1 MHRLSFRI
9 ISQILPMLL
18 LLAVAGCQFAQP
30 HTEEKFT
37 ALFDGHSLKGWEQVA
52 PKGDGY
58 GVTNLVENGTT
69 NAVIFCAK
77 GGGGNLLSE
86 KTYSDFV
93 LRFDFKLTEGANN
106 GLAIRAPNQAGS
118 LAYEGMELQILDA
131 AYKSKKGELKPEQFH
146 GSLYNIAAAKKG
158 ALKPAGEWNSQE
170 VIAQGRRITVR
181 LNGTQILDV
190 DINTITD
197 PATLVKHPGLFR
209 PGGHI
214 GFLGHNDE
222 VFFKNIRI
230 KELTQVDLTNVPPK
244 GFRSLFSGTSLTGW
258 QGLAARPNNNP
269 IKRAALTPD
278 QLRKVQA
285 EADANMTA
293 HWKAENGAII
303 FDGQGRSLQTTRDY
317 RDFEMLVDWKITAK
331 GDSGI
336 FLRGTPQVQMWD
348 PRGDDNPRA
357 AKGSGGLFN
366 NQGEANP
373 KDPLTNA
380 DHIVGDWNRFRII
393 MVDERAHVFLNG
405 KLVVN
410 NTILENFWDR
420 TKPPLRQGPIELQ
433 AHGSPL
439 WFRNIYIREIK

>member
-1 MHRLSFRI
+1 MHRFTFRI
-9 ISQILPMLL
+9 LFRTFPMLL
-18 LLAVAGCQFAQP
+18 LLSAVGCQFAQR
-30 HTEEKFT
+30 HAAEDFT
-37 ALFDGHSLKGWEQVA
+37 ALFDGQSLKGWEQVA

-58 GVTNLVENGTT
+58 GVTNLVENGAT

-106 GLAIRAPNQAGS
+106 GLAIRAPNQAGG
-118 LAYEGMELQILDA
+118 LAYDGMELQILGT
-131 AYKSKKGELKPEQFH
+131 AYKGKLKPEQYH

-170 VIAQGRRITVR
+170 VIAQGRRIIVR

-190 DINTITD
+190 DINSITD

-209 PGGHI
+209 ASGHI

-230 KELTQVDLTNVPPK
+230 KELAQADLTNVPPK
-244 GFRSLFSGTSLTGW
+244 GFQSLFNGTSLTGW

-269 IKRAALTPD
+269 IKRAALTPAQRD
-278 QLRKVQA
+278 TVQA

-293 HWKAENGAII
+293 HWKTENGAII
-303 FDGQGRSLQTTRDY
+303 FDGKGRSLQTTRDY

-336 FLRGTPQVQMWD
+336 YLRGTPQVQMWD

-366 NQGEANP
+366 NKGEGNA
-373 KDPLTNA
+373 KDPITNA
-380 DHIVGDWNRFRII
+380 DHIAGAWNRFRIV

-405 KLVVN
+405 KLVVK

-420 TKPPLRQGPIELQ
+420 TQPPLRQGPIELQ

-439 WFRNIYIREIK
+439 WFRNLYIREIK

>member
-1 MHRLSFRI
+1 
-9 ISQILPMLL
+9 MLFL
-18 LLAVAGCQFAQP
+18 LVATGCQFGQP
-30 HTEEKFT
+30 HAEEDFT
-37 ALFDGHSLKGWEQVA
+37 QLFDGESLKGWELVA

-58 GVTNLVENGTT
+58 GVTNLVENGVT
-69 NAVIFCAK
+69 NAVIICDK

-118 LAYEGMELQILDA
+118 LAYDGMELQILDA
-131 AYKSKKGELKPEQFH
+131 AYKIKKGKLKPEQYH
-146 GSLYNIAAAKKG
+146 GALYNIAAAKPG
-158 ALKPAGEWNSQE
+158 ALNPAGKWNSQE
-170 VIAQGRRITVR
+170 VIAQGRRIRVR

-190 DINTITD
+190 DINAIAD

-209 PGGHI
+209 PSGHI

-230 KELTQVDLTNVPPK
+230 KELPQVDLTNVPPK
-244 GFRSLFSGTSLTGW
+244 GFRPLFNGASLAGW

-278 QLRKVQA
+278 QRRTAQA

-336 FLRGTPQVQMWD
+336 YLRGTPQVQMWD

-366 NQGEANP
+366 NKGEGNAR
-373 KDPLTNA
+373 DPIVNA
-380 DHIVGDWNRFRII
+380 DHIAGDWNRFRIV

-405 KLVVN
+405 KLVVK
-410 NTILENFWDR
+410 NTIRENFWDR
-420 TKPPLRQGPIELQ
+420 TQPPLRQGPIELQ

>member
-1 MHRLSFRI
+1 
-9 ISQILPMLL
+9 MLF
-18 LLAVAGCQFAQP
+18 LLAVVGCQFAQP
-30 HTEEKFT
+30 HAEEDFT
-37 ALFDGHSLKGWEQVA
+37 RLFDGESLKGWQLVA

-93 LRFDFKLTEGANN
+93 LRFDFKLTEGTNN

-118 LAYEGMELQILDA
+118 LAYDGMELQILDA
-131 AYKSKKGELKPEQFH
+131 GYKGKLKPEQYH

-170 VIAQGRRITVR
+170 VIARGRRITVR
-181 LNGTQILDV
+181 LNGSEILNV
-190 DINTITD
+190 DINAIAD

-209 PGGHI
+209 PSGHI

-230 KELTQVDLTNVPPK
+230 KELPQVDLTNVPPK
-244 GFRSLFSGTSLTGW
+244 GFRPLFNGTSLAGW

-278 QLRKVQA
+278 QRRTAQA

-336 FLRGTPQVQMWD
+336 YLRGTPQVQMWD

-366 NQGEANP
+366 NKGEGNAR
-373 KDPLTNA
+373 DPIVNA
-380 DHIVGDWNRFRII
+380 DHIAGDWNRFRIV

-405 KLVVN
+405 KLVVK

-420 TKPPLRQGPIELQ
+420 THPPLRQGPIELQ

>member
-1 MHRLSFRI
+1 MFSQTLS
-9 ISQILPMLL
+9 MLFL
-18 LLAVAGCQFAQP
+18 LTVAGCQFAQP
-30 HTEEKFT
+30 HAEDDFKR
-37 ALFDGHSLKGWEQVA
+37 LFDGQSLKGWQLVA
-52 PKGDGY
+52 PKGGGY
-58 GVTNLVENGTT
+58 GVTNLVENGVT
-69 NAVIFCAK
+69 NAVIYCAK

-106 GLAIRAPNQAGS
+106 GLAIRAPNQAGN
-118 LAYEGMELQILDA
+118 LAYDGLELQILDA
-131 AYKSKKGELKPEQFH
+131 GYKGKLKPEQFH
-146 GSLYNIAAAKKG
+146 GSVYNVAAAKQG

-170 VIAQGRRITVR
+170 VIARGRRITVR

-190 DINTITD
+190 DINSITD

-230 KELTQVDLTNVPPK
+230 KELVKVDLSNVPPK
-244 GFRSLFSGTSLTGW
+244 GFRTLFNGTNLAGW

-269 IKRAALTPD
+269 IKRAALTSD
-278 QLRKVQA
+278 QRRTVQA

-293 HWKAENGAII
+293 HWKAETGTII
-303 FDGQGRSLQTTRDY
+303 FDGHGRSLQSTRDY

-336 FLRGTPQVQMWD
+336 YLRGTPQVQMWD

-357 AKGSGGLFN
+357 AKGSGGLYN
-366 NQGEANP
+366 NQSEGNA
-373 KDPLTNA
+373 KDPIVNA
-380 DHIVGDWNRFRII
+380 DHIVGDWNRFRILMI
-393 MVDERAHVFLNG
+393 DERVHVFLNG
-405 KLVVN
+405 RLVVK
-410 NTILENFWDR
+410 NTILENLWDR
-420 TKPPLRQGPIELQ
+420 TQPPFREGAIELQ

-439 WFRNIYIREIK
+439 WFKNLYIREIQ

>member
-1 MHRLSFRI
+1 MFSQTLS
-9 ISQILPMLL
+9 MLFL
-18 LLAVAGCQFAQP
+18 LTVAGCQFAQP
-30 HTEEKFT
+30 HAEDDFKR
-37 ALFDGHSLKGWEQVA
+37 LFDGQSLKGWQLVA
-52 PKGDGY
+52 PKGGGY
-58 GVTNLVENGTT
+58 GVTNLVENGVT
-69 NAVIFCAK
+69 NAVIYCAK

-106 GLAIRAPNQAGS
+106 GLAIRAPNQAGN
-118 LAYEGMELQILDA
+118 LAYDGLELQILDA
-131 AYKSKKGELKPEQFH
+131 GYKGKLKPEQFH
-146 GSLYNIAAAKKG
+146 GSVYNVAAAKQG

-170 VIAQGRRITVR
+170 VIARGRRITVR

-190 DINTITD
+190 DINSITD
-197 PATLVKHPGLFR
+197 SATLVKHPGLFR

-230 KELTQVDLTNVPPK
+230 KELVKVDLSNVPPK
-244 GFRSLFSGTSLTGW
+244 GFRTLFNGTNLAGW

-269 IKRAALTPD
+269 IKRAALTSD
-278 QLRKVQA
+278 QRRTVQA

-293 HWKAENGAII
+293 HWKAETGTII
-303 FDGQGRSLQTTRDY
+303 FDGHGRSLQTTLDY

-336 FLRGTPQVQMWD
+336 YLRGTPQVQMWD

-357 AKGSGGLFN
+357 VKGSGGLYN
-366 NQGEANP
+366 NQSEGNA
-373 KDPLTNA
+373 KDPIVNA
-380 DHIVGDWNRFRII
+380 DHIVGGWNRFRILMI
-393 MVDERAHVFLNG
+393 DERVHVFLNG
-405 KLVVN
+405 RLVVK
-410 NTILENFWDR
+410 NTILENLWDR
-420 TKPPLRQGPIELQ
+420 TQPPFREGAIELQ

-439 WFRNIYIREIK
+439 WFKNLYIREIQ